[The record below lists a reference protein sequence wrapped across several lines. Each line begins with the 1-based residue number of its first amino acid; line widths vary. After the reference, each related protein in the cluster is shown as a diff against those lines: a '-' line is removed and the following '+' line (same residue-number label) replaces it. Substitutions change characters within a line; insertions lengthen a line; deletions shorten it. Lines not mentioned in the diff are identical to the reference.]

1 MKSFNHPLDTPSFR
15 IILYFLWIINLL
27 KFIINMRSSSRTR
40 KFDNTI
46 TCFYFN
52 THTLSNK
59 NDRSL
64 LHVCLSIYVALASWL
79 LLLLPVLLKPP
90 SMLKGLLEAASLPF
104 PFVALTF
111 SIEGGFT
118 NARASDSDRTI
129 STMFGQGSSKK
140 GQH

>member
-1 MKSFNHPLDTPSFR
+1 MSEVLCT
-15 IILYFLWIINLL
+15 
-27 KFIINMRSSSRTR
+27 RTF
-40 KFDNTI
+40 KKK
-46 TCFYFN
+46 
-52 THTLSNK
+52 L
-59 NDRSL
+59 RSL
-64 LHVCLSIYVALASWL
+64 LRVCLSIYTALASWL
-79 LLLLPVLLKPP
+79 LLVRVLLKPP

-104 PFVALTF
+104 PFVALIF